1 MKKSILFTALMLSQ
15 IVVLQAQQK
24 NFIDQA
30 YIETRAMVD
39 TLVVP
44 NRITLGIF
52 ISEEDHSRKTNV
64 ESLELKMGKTLEKL
78 GIDITKQLKLTDLS
92 SNFKNYILRRQD
104 IKKSKSYELEVYDAV
119 TAGRVITALERAG
132 ISNVNLIKT
141 SYSAMDALR
150 IQLKSKAILKAKEQA
165 EAMAKP
171 LGQSVGKALYI
182 SDFNSN
188 SNPVFY
194 NRRMKLQMSAL
205 EEEASEETLQ
215 IEFEKIKV
223 SASISVNFA
232 LN

>member
-1 MKKSILFTALMLSQ
+1 MKKSILFTVLMLSQ

-39 TLVVP
+39 TLVAP

-119 TAGRVITALERAG
+119 TAGRVITL
-132 ISNVNLIKT
+132 
-141 SYSAMDALR
+141 
-150 IQLKSKAILKAKEQA
+150 
-165 EAMAKP
+165 
-171 LGQSVGKALYI
+171 
-182 SDFNSN
+182 
-188 SNPVFY
+188 
-194 NRRMKLQMSAL
+194 
-205 EEEASEETLQ
+205 
-215 IEFEKIKV
+215 
-223 SASISVNFA
+223 
-232 LN
+232 